1 MKQILLF
8 YLGLFDIEML
18 CCVLIAVFSILLVR
32 VSLQTLSEGLIF
44 IVLMSQYML
53 SLCQTQSQAWI

>member
-44 IVLMSQYML
+44 IILMSQYML
-53 SLCQTQSQAWI
+53 SLC